1 MGGKRG
7 GSSGNV
13 RSPAAGFAA
22 GRPSGTQV
30 PPPALGFYP
39 LTPTCSKQRLSI
51 KWLMLSAAR
60 TAARPAAPAA
70 RLTLSSLAAHRTA
83 AASAQ
88 RHLVGARTFAMSSAR
103 KSDASNGSAD
113 SSASPMRVFMS
124 SATRRKAAEDG
135 GCGSP
140 LTELF
145 SLP

>member
-1 MGGKRG
+1 
-7 GSSGNV
+7 
-13 RSPAAGFAA
+13 
-22 GRPSGTQV
+22 
-30 PPPALGFYP
+30 
-39 LTPTCSKQRLSI
+39 
-51 KWLMLSAAR
+51 MLSAAR

-70 RLTLSSLAAHRTA
+70 RSPLNSLAAHRTA

-113 SSASPMRVFMS
+113 SSASPMRALMS
-124 SATRRKAAEDG
+124 STSRRKAAEDSG
-135 GCGSP
+135 SRSP